1 MLGDKTDLS
10 NKENDFLFFHETPDG
25 QKTKAQYIIFLFSL
39 NLKSFYKDNI
49 DFEGSRQCGHEGFSF
64 RERGVQNKDKNS

>member
-10 NKENDFLFFHETPDG
+10 NKENDFLFFHKTPDG

-49 DFEGSRQCGHEGFSF
+49 YFEGSRQCVSMWSRRVLF
-64 RERGVQNKDKNS
+64 